1 MESLKK
7 PTQDH
12 SMYKQQRLRSNPRD
26 SQHYTKSWWVL
37 RRKISGEGARVL
49 PAMVGMTYPSV
60 PLSWCSSLSLSL
72 KLQEGHP
79 ANPALRNCPPNNVS
93 LGQPYFLQVMD
104 WPGARWGLSDPVLNA
119 RDRMVHGEAVIDAA
133 GMQMPQGKGLSQ
145 VDQSSREYSQSQN
158 SENTLSIDTN
168 DDPIERYPIW
178 SQKKLGSNFC
188 FSTY

>member
-1 MESLKK
+1 MESLTK

-12 SMYKQQRLRSNPRD
+12 LIYKQQRVRSNPRD

-37 RRKISGEGARVL
+37 HRKISGEGARVL
-49 PAMVGMTYPSV
+49 PSMVGITYPSSL
-60 PLSWCSSLSLSL
+60 LSWCSSLSLPL
-72 KLQEGHP
+72 KLPGHP

-104 WPGARWGLSDPVLNA
+104 WPGTRWGLSDPVLNA
-119 RDRMVHGEAVIDAA
+119 RDHMVQGEAAIDAA
-133 GMQMPQGKGLSQ
+133 GMQMPQGKGLSL
-145 VDQSSREYSQSQN
+145 VDQSSREYLQSQN
-158 SENTLSIDTN
+158 SENTLSTDTN

>member
-1 MESLKK
+1 M
-7 PTQDH
+7 
-12 SMYKQQRLRSNPRD
+12 
-26 SQHYTKSWWVL
+26 L

-104 WPGARWGLSDPVLNA
+104 WPRARWGLSDPVLNA

-133 GMQMPQGKGLSQ
+133 GM
-145 VDQSSREYSQSQN
+145 
-158 SENTLSIDTN
+158 
-168 DDPIERYPIW
+168 
-178 SQKKLGSNFC
+178 
-188 FSTY
+188 